1 MSIILKKHFEKQSK
15 HFGLLLSIF
24 FFILAV
30 YLIFNKSIFL
40 GQFLLILSGTFFLV
54 SIAIPKSLS
63 RITKLW
69 LRFMVAYQE
78 LNQNQ
83 KNKVCISVIEPLSSY
98 KFASLDDIFYVND
111 PTSHLKSEYQI
122 IQFPRELA
130 RSLSSCAQ

>member
-1 MSIILKKHFEKQSK
+1 MSTIQKKDFEKQSK

-30 YLIFNKSIFL
+30 YLIFIKSIFL

-69 LRFMVAYQE
+69 LRFGDILGRVVSPITLGLIFFILIAPIGMLTRLFGRDE
-78 LNQNQ
+78 LLL
-83 KNKVCISVIEPLSSY
+83 KRVNKRSY
-98 KFASLDDIFYVND
+98 WLMRDKYNDKFNSF
-111 PTSHLKSEYQI
+111 ER
-122 IQFPRELA
+122 QF
-130 RSLSSCAQ
+130 

>member
-69 LRFMVAYQE
+69 LRFGDILGRVVSPITLGLIFFILIAPIGMLTRLFGRDE
-78 LNQNQ
+78 LLLKK
-83 KNKVCISVIEPLSSY
+83 KNKKSY
-98 KFASLDDIFYVND
+98 W
-111 PTSHLKSEYQI
+111 
-122 IQFPRELA
+122 LA
-130 RSLSSCAQ
+130 RQKTDEKFNSFERQF

>member
-1 MSIILKKHFEKQSK
+1 MSIILKKDFEKQSK

-30 YLIFNKSIFL
+30 YLIFIKSIFL

-69 LRFMVAYQE
+69 LRFGDILGRVVSPITLGLVFFILIAPIGMLTRLFGRDE
-78 LNQNQ
+78 LLLKK
-83 KNKVCISVIEPLSSY
+83 KNKKSY
-98 KFASLDDIFYVND
+98 W
-111 PTSHLKSEYQI
+111 
-122 IQFPRELA
+122 LA
-130 RSLSSCAQ
+130 RQKTDEKFNSFEKQF

>member
-69 LRFMVAYQE
+69 LRFGDILGRVVSPITLGLIFFILIAPIGMLTRLFGRDE
-78 LNQNQ
+78 LLLKK
-83 KNKVCISVIEPLSSY
+83 KNKKSY
-98 KFASLDDIFYVND
+98 W
-111 PTSHLKSEYQI
+111 
-122 IQFPRELA
+122 LA
-130 RSLSSCAQ
+130 RQKTDEKFNSFENQF

>member
-1 MSIILKKHFEKQSK
+1 MSIILKKDFEKQSK

-30 YLIFNKSIFL
+30 YLIFSKSVFL

-69 LRFMVAYQE
+69 LRFGDILGRVVSPITLGLVFFILIAPIGMLTRLFGRDE
-78 LNQNQ
+78 LLLKK
-83 KNKVCISVIEPLSSY
+83 KNKKSY
-98 KFASLDDIFYVND
+98 W
-111 PTSHLKSEYQI
+111 
-122 IQFPRELA
+122 LA
-130 RSLSSCAQ
+130 RQKTDEKFNSFEKQF

>member
-1 MSIILKKHFEKQSK
+1 MSIIQKKDFEKQSK

-30 YLIFNKSIFL
+30 YLIFIKSIFL

-69 LRFMVAYQE
+69 LRFGDILGRVVSPITLGLIFFILIAPIGMLTRLFGRDE
-78 LNQNQ
+78 LLLKK
-83 KNKVCISVIEPLSSY
+83 KNKKSY
-98 KFASLDDIFYVND
+98 W
-111 PTSHLKSEYQI
+111 
-122 IQFPRELA
+122 LA
-130 RSLSSCAQ
+130 RQKTDDKFNSFERQF

>member
-1 MSIILKKHFEKQSK
+1 MSIILKKDFEKQSK

-69 LRFMVAYQE
+69 LRFGDILGRVVSPITLGLIFFILIAPIGMLTRLFGRDE
-78 LNQNQ
+78 LLLKK
-83 KNKVCISVIEPLSSY
+83 KNKKSY
-98 KFASLDDIFYVND
+98 W
-111 PTSHLKSEYQI
+111 
-122 IQFPRELA
+122 LA
-130 RSLSSCAQ
+130 RQKTGEKFNSFERQF

>member
-1 MSIILKKHFEKQSK
+1 MSIILKKDFEKQSK

-54 SIAIPKSLS
+54 SIAIPKSPS

-69 LRFMVAYQE
+69 LRFGDILGRVVSPITLGLIFFILIAPIGMLTRLFGRDE
-78 LNQNQ
+78 LLLKK
-83 KNKVCISVIEPLSSY
+83 KNKKSY
-98 KFASLDDIFYVND
+98 W
-111 PTSHLKSEYQI
+111 
-122 IQFPRELA
+122 LA
-130 RSLSSCAQ
+130 RYKTDDKFNSFERQF

>member
-1 MSIILKKHFEKQSK
+1 MSIILKKDFEKQSK

-69 LRFMVAYQE
+69 LRFGDILGRVVSPITLGLVFFILIAPIGMLTRLFGRDE
-78 LNQNQ
+78 LLLKK
-83 KNKVCISVIEPLSSY
+83 KNTKSY
-98 KFASLDDIFYVND
+98 W
-111 PTSHLKSEYQI
+111 
-122 IQFPRELA
+122 LA
-130 RSLSSCAQ
+130 RQKTDEKFNSFEKQF

>member
-1 MSIILKKHFEKQSK
+1 MSIILKKDFEKQSK

-69 LRFMVAYQE
+69 LRFGDILGGVVSPITLGLIFFILIAPIGMLTRLFGRDE
-78 LNQNQ
+78 LLLKK
-83 KNKVCISVIEPLSSY
+83 KNKKSY
-98 KFASLDDIFYVND
+98 W
-111 PTSHLKSEYQI
+111 
-122 IQFPRELA
+122 LA
-130 RSLSSCAQ
+130 RQKTDDKFNSFERQF

>member
-1 MSIILKKHFEKQSK
+1 MSIILKKDFEKQSK

-69 LRFMVAYQE
+69 LRFGDILGRVVSPITLGLVFFILIAPIGMLTRLFGRDE
-78 LNQNQ
+78 LLLKK
-83 KNKVCISVIEPLSSY
+83 KNKKSY
-98 KFASLDDIFYVND
+98 W
-111 PTSHLKSEYQI
+111 
-122 IQFPRELA
+122 LA
-130 RSLSSCAQ
+130 RQKTDEKFNSFEKQF

>member
-1 MSIILKKHFEKQSK
+1 MSIILKKDFEKQSK

-30 YLIFNKSIFL
+30 YLIFIKSIFL

-69 LRFMVAYQE
+69 LRFGDILGRVVSPITLGLIFFILIAPIGMLTRLFGRDE
-78 LNQNQ
+78 LLLKK
-83 KNKVCISVIEPLSSY
+83 KNKKSY
-98 KFASLDDIFYVND
+98 W
-111 PTSHLKSEYQI
+111 
-122 IQFPRELA
+122 LA
-130 RSLSSCAQ
+130 RQKSDEKFNSFEKQF

>member
-69 LRFMVAYQE
+69 LRFGDILGRVVSPITLGLIFFILIAPIGMLTRLFGRDE
-78 LNQNQ
+78 LLLKK
-83 KNKVCISVIEPLSSY
+83 KNKKSY
-98 KFASLDDIFYVND
+98 W
-111 PTSHLKSEYQI
+111 
-122 IQFPRELA
+122 LA
-130 RSLSSCAQ
+130 RQKTDDKFNSFERQF

>member
-69 LRFMVAYQE
+69 LRFGDILGRVVSPITLGLIFFILIAPIGMLTRLFGRDE
-78 LNQNQ
+78 LLLKK
-83 KNKVCISVIEPLSSY
+83 KNKKSY
-98 KFASLDDIFYVND
+98 W
-111 PTSHLKSEYQI
+111 
-122 IQFPRELA
+122 LA
-130 RSLSSCAQ
+130 RQKTDDKINSFERQF